1 MLIYSAKCRLCKN
14 NCSPADYKGSR
25 ERRVG
30 WAVGWRREVRLG
42 CRVEEGRI
50 GCGVCLLV
58 IICCG
63 YSELKKSLEEMA
75 VKLTVPPAELV
86 GTIQYSM
93 LCCG

>member
-1 MLIYSAKCRLCKN
+1 M
-14 NCSPADYKGSR
+14 
-25 ERRVG
+25 
-30 WAVGWRREVRLG
+30 GWRREEGRRGCGVEVRLGCGVEVRLG
-42 CRVEEGRI
+42 CRVEVRLGCGVEEGRI

-86 GTIQYSM
+86 GTIQCSM